1 MKDISNN
8 MVSKEDILKLAKL
21 AKISVDDSEL
31 EHLTKEMEKI
41 VDFADA
47 INDEDKIDIEFDN
60 ISNLSN
66 VFREDIV
73 EKSYVREEIL
83 KNVDGGEDGFFVLR
97 KRK

>member
-1 MKDISNN
+1 MRDISNN

-21 AKISVDDSEL
+21 AKISIDDSEL

>member
-8 MVSKEDILKLAKL
+8 MVSKEEILKLAKL
-21 AKISVDDSEL
+21 AKISIDDSEL

>member
-21 AKISVDDSEL
+21 AKISIDDSEL

>member
-21 AKISVDDSEL
+21 AKISIDDSEL

-73 EKSYVREEIL
+73 EKAYAREEIL
-83 KNVDGGEDGFFVLR
+83 KNVDGVEDGFFVLR

>member
-21 AKISVDDSEL
+21 AKISIDDSEL

-66 VFREDIV
+66 VFKEDIV

>member
-8 MVSKEDILKLAKL
+8 MVSMEDILKLAKL
-21 AKISVDDSEL
+21 AKISIDDSEL

-73 EKSYVREEIL
+73 EKSYAREEIL
-83 KNVDGGEDGFFVLR
+83 KNVYGVEDGFFVLR

>member
-21 AKISVDDSEL
+21 AKISIDDSEL

-66 VFREDIV
+66 VFR
-73 EKSYVREEIL
+73 
-83 KNVDGGEDGFFVLR
+83 
-97 KRK
+97 

>member
-21 AKISVDDSEL
+21 AKISIDDSEL

-73 EKSYVREEIL
+73 EKSYAREEIL
-83 KNVDGGEDGFFVLR
+83 KNVDGVEDGFFVLR

>member
-73 EKSYVREEIL
+73 EESYAREEIL